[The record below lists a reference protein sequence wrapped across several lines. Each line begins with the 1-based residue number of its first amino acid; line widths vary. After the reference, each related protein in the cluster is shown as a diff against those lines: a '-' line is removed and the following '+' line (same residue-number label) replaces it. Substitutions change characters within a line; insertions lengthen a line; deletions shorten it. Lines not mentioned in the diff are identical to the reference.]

1 MRVRVV
7 WFKGIRWYVF
17 ALTGWVGVVVGI
29 GGLVVLPIIVVLAAL
44 SGSLIVKLTR
54 PSQRGEQTLLL
65 PAVGGLTLGPAT
77 FWMFDGPLFVAG
89 IALFALGTVSWAV
102 LAYAAV
108 ASAASDQQT

>member
-1 MRVRVV
+1 M
-7 WFKGIRWYVF
+7 
-17 ALTGWVGVVVGI
+17 VVGI

-44 SGSLIVKLTR
+44 SGSLIVKLMR
-54 PSQRGEQTLLL
+54 PGHRGQNILLP
-65 PAVGGLTLGPAT
+65 PAVGGLTLGPVT
-77 FWMFDGPLFVAG
+77 FWIFDGPLFVAG